1 MRDHIKSSNP
11 LISRPH
17 LTIHKSSYFTALA
30 FSIYFKYQCSLQVR
44 RGNRDNIGII
54 AKFLHKNIFCD
65 PSLEPSLRHNSTE
78 G

>member
-11 LISRPH
+11 LISGPH
-17 LTIHKSSYFTALA
+17 LTIYKSSYFTASA
-30 FSIYFKYQCSLQVR
+30 FSIHFKYQCSLQVR

-54 AKFLHKNIFCD
+54 SQIPHKNVFCD
-65 PSLEPSLRHNSTE
+65 PSLEPSRRHSSTE